1 MCVAESLALA
11 LLDWDADWEAETER
25 PCIADIVTEDDVET
39 AVSADADADAT
50 TPVEIVMV

>member
-39 AVSADADADAT
+39 AVSADADAT